1 MLRNRFLLHSL
12 MGLCLAGGVGR
23 AQFLSGRQSTV
34 LDLPFVSQHASVMQ
48 KIGLT
53 KIAVS
58 YSRPLV
64 NGRKVWGDVVKYDQ
78 VWRAGANEN
87 TVLEVSDP
95 FMLEGK
101 SLPAGSYGLHMSPGK
116 DTWTVILS
124 KDYTS
129 WGSFSYDKEEDV
141 ARVTVT
147 PHASEF
153 HEALTYDFDNPHPDS
168 AELTLKWEKLAVP
181 VKLSVDLKAN
191 PLTAIKKQLRNTGG
205 FTWEG
210 YDDAATWLADSN
222 YQLDQALKYT
232 DQATQIPTFQ
242 NLQTK
247 ARILEA
253 MGKKD
258 EAAPVAK
265 LAMEKAT
272 PLDAYNYA
280 RGLQKQGKQDEAI
293 GIFRDLQ
300 KKDPNAW
307 ISHVAQA
314 RVSVADHDVP
324 RASKEIQIA
333 IEATSGPQ
341 KAALEGLAKRIAG
354 GEDINK

>member
-1 MLRNRFLLHSL
+1 
-12 MGLCLAGGVGR
+12 
-23 AQFLSGRQSTV
+23 
-34 LDLPFVSQHASVMQ
+34 
-48 KIGLT
+48 
-53 KIAVS
+53 
-58 YSRPLV
+58 
-64 NGRKVWGDVVKYDQ
+64 
-78 VWRAGANEN
+78 
-87 TVLEVSDP
+87 
-95 FMLEGK
+95 
-101 SLPAGSYGLHMSPGK
+101 
-116 DTWTVILS
+116 LS

-191 PLTAIKKQLRNTGG
+191 TLTAIKKQLRNTGG